1 MSNETLSPGSTA
13 ADRSGPRRADSLG
26 GAVIGAHLRS
36 LSDRIDRD
44 ANQVYVQLGIAFE
57 QRWMGM
63 LDLLDRSGPM
73 SVKDI
78 ATDLR
83 ISHPSV
89 SQTRASLLAA
99 GLVAEREDPKDGR
112 RRTLRLSAGGQ
123 ALVEKLRPVWS
134 ALEETGRTLNREAG
148 DVVAALARLEDA
160 LDRASIAARTA
171 EVLDAR
177 TPR

>member
-1 MSNETLSPGSTA
+1 MSNKTLSPDGA
-13 ADRSGPRRADSLG
+13 AVERRRPRRADSLG
-26 GAVIGAHLRS
+26 GAAIGAHLRR

-99 GLVAEREDPKDGR
+99 GLVAERDDPADGR
-112 RRTLRLSAGGQ
+112 RRTLRLSANGQ

-134 ALEETGRTLNREAG
+134 ALEQTGRTLNREAG
-148 DVVAALARLEDA
+148 DVVAALAQLEDA

-171 EVLDAR
+171 ELLDAR
-177 TPR
+177 APR

>member
-1 MSNETLSPGSTA
+1 MSNETLSPDGGGA
-13 ADRSGPRRADSLG
+13 HGSGPRHADSLG
-26 GAVIGAHLRS
+26 GAAIGAHLRR

-44 ANQVYVQLGIAFE
+44 ANRVYVQLGIAFE

-78 ATDLR
+78 AADLR

-99 GLVAEREDPKDGR
+99 GLVVEREDPKDGR
-112 RRTLRLSAGGQ
+112 RRILRLSARGL
-123 ALVEKLRPVWS
+123 ALVEKLRPVWC

-148 DVVAALARLEDA
+148 DLVAALARLEDA

-171 EVLDAR
+171 EGLR
-177 TPR
+177 RSG